1 MGKIRTLFHNM
12 RCFERLF
19 DEIRFAINVEIPF
32 NIIISKLSLGKSQIG
47 RKPKSFQ
54 LSRTCS
60 EEIFGPQFHRFQF
73 PFEGVDIMV
82 SVTITE

>member
-1 MGKIRTLFHNM
+1 MEKIRTLFHNM

-19 DEIRFAINVEIPF
+19 DEIRFAINVEIHF
-32 NIIISKLSLGKSQIG
+32 KIIISKLLFGKSLIG
-47 RKPKSFQ
+47 CKSKYFQ